1 MFILCTSIVAHI
13 FRLKTPRFYLL
24 NKATSIGKIYMKKL
38 LPILLLAGFSSPAM
52 ADITHKL
59 SSSIQLSV
67 AAAATQVER
76 IGTSYSVSGSGVDTT
91 YTPTG
96 GSAVSDGIGSLTIST
111 GVGAIPSLEA
121 TQKTAGSAFSFSQ
134 TFTQGDALSTS
145 APTAGTVSNFSNQT
159 STGSGTAG
167 DLAGTI
173 LTSGAVSL
181 TAGGAGTVATGQFV
195 NELTID

>member
-1 MFILCTSIVAHI
+1 MKRFI
-13 FRLKTPRFYLL
+13 
-24 NKATSIGKIYMKKL
+24 
-38 LPILLLAGFSSPAM
+38 PILLLAGFSSPAM

-59 SSSIQLSV
+59 SSSVQLSV

-96 GSAVSDGIGSLTIST
+96 GSAVSDGIGSLTISS
-111 GVGAIPSLEA
+111 GVGAIPTLEA
-121 TQKTAGSAFSFSQ
+121 TQKTAGSAFSFNQS
-134 TFTQGDALSTS
+134 FTQGDAISGS

-173 LTSGAVSL
+173 LTSGAVTI

-195 NELTID
+195 NELTVD

>member
-1 MFILCTSIVAHI
+1 M
-13 FRLKTPRFYLL
+13 KRF
-24 NKATSIGKIYMKKL
+24 
-38 LPILLLAGFSSPAM
+38 LPLILLTGFSSPAF
-52 ADITHKL
+52 ADLTHKL
-59 SSSIQLSV
+59 SSSVQLSV

-96 GSAVSDGIGSLTIST
+96 GSAVSDGIGSLTISS
-111 GVGAIPSLEA
+111 GVGAVPSIEA

-134 TFTQGDALSTS
+134 TFTQGDAIATS
-145 APTAGTVSNFSNQT
+145 APSTGAVANYSDIT
-159 STGSGTAG
+159 STGSGSAG

-173 LTSGAVSL
+173 LTSGAMTL
-181 TAGGAGTVATGQFV
+181 TAGGSGTVATGQFV

>member
-1 MFILCTSIVAHI
+1 M
-13 FRLKTPRFYLL
+13 KRF
-24 NKATSIGKIYMKKL
+24 
-38 LPILLLAGFSSPAM
+38 LPLLLLTGFSSPAM

-59 SSSIQLSV
+59 SSSVQLSV

-91 YTPTG
+91 YTSG
-96 GSAVSDGIGSLTIST
+96 GSAVSDGIGSLTISS
-111 GVGAIPSLEA
+111 GVGAIPTLEA
-121 TQKTAGSAFSFSQ
+121 TQKTAGSSFSFSQ
-134 TFTQGDALSTS
+134 TFTQGDAISAS
-145 APTAGTVSNFSNQT
+145 APTAGTVANYSDIT

-173 LTSGAVSL
+173 LTSGAMTL

-195 NELTID
+195 NELTVD

>member
-1 MFILCTSIVAHI
+1 
-13 FRLKTPRFYLL
+13 
-24 NKATSIGKIYMKKL
+24 MKKL

-111 GVGAIPSLEA
+111 GVGAIPSIEA

-134 TFTQGDALSTS
+134 TFTQGDALATS

-173 LTSGAVSL
+173 TTAGAVTL
-181 TAGGAGTVATGQFV
+181 TAGGAGTVATGQFI

>member
-1 MFILCTSIVAHI
+1 
-13 FRLKTPRFYLL
+13 
-24 NKATSIGKIYMKKL
+24 MKKL

-59 SSSIQLSV
+59 SSSVQLSV

-76 IGTSYSVSGSGVDTT
+76 IGSTYSVSGSGIDTT

-96 GSAVSDGIGSLTIST
+96 GSAVTDGIGSLTVSS
-111 GVGAIPSLEA
+111 GVGAIPTLEA

-134 TFTQGDALSTS
+134 SFTQGDAISSNAPSTG
-145 APTAGTVSNFSNQT
+145 AVSNFSNQT

-173 LTSGAVSL
+173 LTSGAVTV

-195 NELTID
+195 NELTIQ

>member
-1 MFILCTSIVAHI
+1 MFILCDPIVAHI
-13 FRLKTPRFYLL
+13 FQLKTPRFNLL

-91 YTPTG
+91 YTSG

-111 GVGAIPSLEA
+111 GVGAIPSIEA
-121 TQKTAGSAFSFSQ
+121 TQKTAGNSFSFSQ
-134 TFTQGDALSTS
+134 TFTQGDALATS

-173 LTSGAVSL
+173 TTAGAVTL
-181 TAGGAGTVATGQFV
+181 TAGGAGTVATGQFI

>member
-1 MFILCTSIVAHI
+1 
-13 FRLKTPRFYLL
+13 
-24 NKATSIGKIYMKKL
+24 MKKI

-59 SSSIQLSV
+59 SSSVQLSV

-76 IGTSYSVSGSGVDTT
+76 IGTSYSVSGTGVDTT
-91 YTPTG
+91 YTNG
-96 GSAVSDGIGSLTIST
+96 GSSVSDGIGSLTVSS
-111 GVGAIPSLEA
+111 GVGAIPTLEA

-134 TFTQGDALSTS
+134 TFTQGDAISSS
-145 APTAGTVSNFSNQT
+145 APSTGAVSNFSNQT
-159 STGSGTAG
+159 STGAGTAG

-173 LTSGAVSL
+173 TTAGAVTV

-195 NELTID
+195 NELTVN